1 MSGLVRMPNATT
13 CAVLLRASVLAVAAT
28 AMLAGCAAREHRT
41 SATSAGNPPS
51 TNGPSA
57 TTVTTTV
64 TAPTATAEE
73 SPAPRSEKSTAPR
86 SGESTASRSEST
98 TSEPAAPAAPV
109 AEPQFIQCTPQIR
122 VDRARS
128 VLEVAVVSVL
138 EVGFLEQYVCS
149 PSTREHESLFV
160 FEGKASELH
169 AALLLAGFK
178 PGAPGSWREVPPPEG
193 QPNDGNQQF
202 AAVPP
207 TGDAIRITAVLPDGT
222 EHPLTHFVRA
232 SPLTPNTDARPPNDF
247 VFAGSRFRADR
258 RTGVERYLAD
268 GSGSIIGLVT
278 FGDET
283 IAAVEVVPDQ
293 ISVAP
298 PVWEAFTER
307 MPKPG
312 TKLMLR
318 ITRAAAVSNSTSG
331 TSRTSPRRRRR
342 REARGQ
348 IEATRQR
355 APAKMEMHEH
365 VAPPAARSNGSK
377 SEGQIK
383 RPGRDRAS
391 GRALP
396 GARWEVGVCLPRT
409 QYTRIRFS
417 QGTVLR
423 SNTGLSAVCGFR
435 EAFFSPFV
443 NAVALHCRPP
453 RPEISRVVRRR
464 ARSDA
469 SSATSST
476 PHLAGRVA
484 LSAPPR
490 SHRIWQ
496 WTNRPPRTSA

>member
-13 CAVLLRASVLAVAAT
+13 RAVLLRASVLAVAAT

-41 SATSAGNPPS
+41 SAISAGNPSS
-51 TNGPSA
+51 THGPSA
-57 TTVTTTV
+57 TTSATISTTTV
-64 TAPTATAEE
+64 TDTSATAEE
-73 SPAPRSEKSTAPR
+73 SPAPRSE
-86 SGESTASRSEST
+86 ST
-98 TSEPAAPAAPV
+98 TSEPAVPAAPV

-122 VDRARS
+122 VDRAHS

-355 APAKMEMHEH
+355 APSKMEMHEH

-409 QYTRIRFS
+409 QYTRLRFS
-417 QGTVLR
+417 QGTFLR
-423 SNTGLSAVCGFR
+423 SNTGLSR
-435 EAFFSPFV
+435 DRAFGEDLFSPFA
-443 NAVALHCRPP
+443 NAVTVHWQRP
-453 RPEISRVVRRR
+453 RPGISRVVRRR

-476 PHLAGRVA
+476 PHPAGRVA
-484 LSAPPR
+484 LSDPPR
-490 SHRIWQ
+490 SRPISQ